1 MKYEIVR
8 ICLLRKHSYVM
19 NNPLKP
25 TDSELEILQ
34 ILWQKGNA
42 TVREVNEALN
52 EHKETGYTTT
62 LKIMQ
67 IMQEKGLLQRN
78 DSARS
83 HVYSAVVS
91 ESLTQQALLSRFTD
105 AVFRGS
111 ALQLVMQALGNSS
124 TSPAELHQIKTL
136 IEQLEQQKP

>member
-1 MKYEIVR
+1 
-8 ICLLRKHSYVM
+8 M

-34 ILWQKGNA
+34 ILWQKGKA

>member
-1 MKYEIVR
+1 
-8 ICLLRKHSYVM
+8 M

-34 ILWQKGNA
+34 ILWQKGKA
-42 TVREVNEALN
+42 TVREVNETLN

-83 HVYSAVVS
+83 HVYCAVVS

-124 TSPAELHQIKTL
+124 TSPSELHQIKTL